1 MSFREKLAWICLVT
15 TILVFVPYFA
25 YVFWLFAAGEPKL
38 GVVLQ
43 AFVTAVVIQIV
54 LSVVA
59 NIAIAAFRARVE
71 PPDERDRAID
81 LRSLKISYYV
91 LAVSV
96 FLAIGYVLV
105 YSPLFISQMMLLC
118 FVAAEVARYSTQAV
132 CYRTGC

>member
-25 YVFWLFAAGEPKL
+25 YVFSLFASGEPKL
-38 GVVLQ
+38 GAVLQ
-43 AFVTAVVIQIV
+43 AFVIAVVIQIV

-59 NIAIAAFRARVE
+59 NIVIVAFRSRVE

-81 LRSLKISYYV
+81 FRSLKISYYV

-96 FLAIGYVLV
+96 FLAIGCVLV
-105 YSPLFISQMMLLC
+105 YSPLFISQMLLLC
-118 FVAAEVARYSTQAV
+118 FVAAEVTRYSTQAF
-132 CYRTGC
+132 CYRRGC